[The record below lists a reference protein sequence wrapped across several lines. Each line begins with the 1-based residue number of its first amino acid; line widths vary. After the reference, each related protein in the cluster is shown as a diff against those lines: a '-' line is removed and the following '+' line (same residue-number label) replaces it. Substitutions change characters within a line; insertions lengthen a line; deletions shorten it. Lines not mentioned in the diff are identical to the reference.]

1 METDDGKRS
10 TVGVVVSLLELDDGT
25 SRIILDD
32 VRSDT
37 PQRKTSWEFDRF
49 YAHKRLDSRQLQ
61 DMALP
66 EEEYRGLGISL
77 LTRLLALKGRAK

>member
-49 YAHKRLDSRQLQ
+49 YTHKRLDSRQLQ
-61 DMALP
+61 DMSLP